1 MEPNGACLGKAVL
14 PATSLLGLR
23 PTSGLWSTVGID
35 VSVHFRLFVN
45 TDLVM
50 LLLYWTRLIQIAC
63 ARFGYYYSLCFTHSS
78 NDNNSYKK
86 KPGWLTDWD
95 EKGIPCTC
103 NTFQALL
110 PYYRYSYTSE
120 RSDDVFAYIHIV
132 RICKVRIKYIQ
143 MILNTFLKTIL
154 KGLNLNLG
162 HRLIKYKVFIFSDFF
177 LIFENTAQN
186 CWVVFHSSQCKSI
199 WFFLIDNF
207 ERPIKNE
214 KKSKKSQ
221 KKTTLNFQRYDRK
234 CV

>member
-1 MEPNGACLGKAVL
+1 MHYFCQEKWCKHSWCNDEDTWTRMEPNGACLGKAVL

-63 ARFGYYYSLCFTHSS
+63 ARFGYYSLCFTHSS

-86 KPGWLTDWD
+86 NLADWLT
-95 EKGIPCTC
+95 GIKKVYFCTC

-132 RICKVRIKYIQ
+132 RICKVRIKYIM
-143 MILNTFLKTIL
+143 MILSTFEENFNLKIPETSD
-154 KGLNLNLG
+154 KF
-162 HRLIKYKVFIFSDFF
+162 RYVFW
-177 LIFENTAQN
+177 QN
-186 CWVVFHSSQCKSI
+186 DI
-199 WFFLIDNF
+199 
-207 ERPIKNE
+207 
-214 KKSKKSQ
+214 
-221 KKTTLNFQRYDRK
+221 
-234 CV
+234 

>member
-1 MEPNGACLGKAVL
+1 MEHGRNWCKRTFSALRQYWSCHATTVL
-14 PATSLLGLR
+14 N
-23 PTSGLWSTVGID
+23 
-35 VSVHFRLFVN
+35 SVDTNRVRSIW
-45 TDLVM
+45 
-50 LLLYWTRLIQIAC
+50 LLLLPLLYTFIKRQQQLQ
-63 ARFGYYYSLCFTHSS
+63 
-78 NDNNSYKK
+78 K

-162 HRLIKYKVFIFSDFF
+162 HRLIVYKVFIFSDFF

-207 ERPIKNE
+207 KWPIKNE